1 MYCTT
6 SLNYVFRGI
15 VMTFTELFMI
25 AVGLSM
31 DAFAV
36 SVSQAL
42 TCPNLKRTDAFKFG
56 IFFGGFQ
63 ALMPLLGWLFGTLFS
78 KYVVAIDHWVAF
90 VLLGYI
96 GIKMILDATVLKDD
110 EDTKELDLKLLL
122 VLAFATSID
131 ALAVGVSFAFMK
143 DMATGIAGSVL
154 TIGIITFVLSAL
166 GALMGK
172 KIGTSLG
179 NKAQIIG
186 GAILVI
192 MGTNILFQHLFA

>member
-1 MYCTT
+1 M
-6 SLNYVFRGI
+6 S
-15 VMTFTELFMI
+15 FTELLLI

-42 TCPNLKRTDAFKFG
+42 TAPNFKRIDSLKFG

-63 ALMPLLGWLFGTLFS
+63 ALMPLIGWLFGNLFS
-78 KYVVAIDHWVAF
+78 DYVKAYDHWVAF

-96 GIKMILDATVLKDD
+96 GVKMILDATVLKD
-110 EDTKELDLKLLL
+110 EDNAKELNLKLLL

-143 DMATGIAGSVL
+143 VSIIKSIL
-154 TIGIITFVLSAL
+154 TIGLTTFVLSPI
-166 GALMGK
+166 GALLGK
-172 KIGTSLG
+172 KIGASLG

-192 MGTNILFQHLFA
+192 MGTNILLQHLFMGG